1 VSEGRK
7 APDYESGSR
16 KQSVMEAT
24 TPFDASEYLDEPRI
38 QAELLS
44 DALATGKAR
53 VIAHALGTIARARGM
68 SDIARATGLSRGS
81 LYAALNE
88 EGNPSLDTVMKV
100 IGALK
105 LELQAGAKDVAA

>member
-1 VSEGRK
+1 MTKTLSQRVRE
-7 APDYESGSR
+7 
-16 KQSVMEAT
+16 QST
-24 TPFDASEYLDEPRI
+24 RFDASEYLDDPGI

-53 VIAHALGTIARARGM
+53 IIANALGTIARARGM
-68 SDIARATGLSRGS
+68 SDIARTTGLSRGS

-100 IGALK
+100 ICALK
-105 LELQAGAKDVAA
+105 LELQADVKSAAA

>member
-1 VSEGRK
+1 MARLNVRK
-7 APDYESGSR
+7 VRG
-16 KQSVMEAT
+16 QT
-24 TPFDASEYLDEPRI
+24 TLFDASEYLDDPSV

-44 DALATGKAR
+44 EALATGKAR

-105 LELQAGAKDVAA
+105 FELQVDAKDEAA

>member
-1 VSEGRK
+1 MAEPGK
-7 APDYESGSR
+7 A
-16 KQSVMEAT
+16 QSVRDRT
-24 TPFDASEYLDEPRI
+24 TPFDASEYLDDPAM

-53 VIAHALGTIARARGM
+53 VIAHALGTIAKARGM
-68 SDIARATGLSRGS
+68 SDIARTTGLSRGS

-100 IGALK
+100 IEA
-105 LELQAGAKDVAA
+105 LELGLRASAKNVAA